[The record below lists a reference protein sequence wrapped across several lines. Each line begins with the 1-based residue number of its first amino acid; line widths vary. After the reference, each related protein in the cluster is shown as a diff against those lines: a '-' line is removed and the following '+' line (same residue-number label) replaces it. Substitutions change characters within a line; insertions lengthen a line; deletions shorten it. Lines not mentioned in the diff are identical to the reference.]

1 MQNGT
6 NLHPQVYK
14 GALCPENI
22 RSQICNSLSNPSG
35 NKESLFFFKKKS
47 IRYKANYSKY
57 KWTGGKQEHSGIMCM
72 PLKYQEESL
81 VRF

>member
-1 MQNGT
+1 M
-6 NLHPQVYK
+6 
-14 GALCPENI
+14 E
-22 RSQICNSLSNPSG
+22 QICILKCTKVPSVQKILEAKFVTHCQTPQATKNPS
-35 NKESLFFFKKKS
+35 SFLKKKS

-57 KWTGGKQEHSGIMCM
+57 KWTGGKQGHSGIMCM